1 MPTLTILPANTV
13 VPAAA
18 GASILQAMLAAGIET
33 AHKCGGEGKCGSC
46 HIFVHEG
53 RRSLSKVQRLENERL
68 DSIVGVGSKSR
79 LACQAVIGLDDVTIE
94 LLSFA

>member
-53 RRSLSKVQRLENERL
+53 RRPCPRSSGWKTK
-68 DSIVGVGSKSR
+68 GSTVSSAWVRSR
-79 LACQAVIGLDDVTIE
+79 GSPVRP
-94 LLSFA
+94 